1 MIQNCEAD
9 TSWGGATDWI
19 VRDIDLFST
28 TVLYAYTNE
37 IATLSNG
44 SIANSRVM
52 NGSRSLPA
60 ILYVHLRFGIDVS
73 AEQLEV
79 FREAL
84 YQWVLSRPR
93 EWSKLWD
100 VRNMAVSADQG
111 FVEYMVILEHVE
123 NWQNL
128 DSLLYS
134 RGQARKFCHEL
145 SKQLDM
151 RYISP
156 PLPVDLRIGENCA
169 RPPNSDVSGDSAAYM
184 AESQELIRN
193 LIQRHK

>member
-1 MIQNCEAD
+1 
-9 TSWGGATDWI
+9 
-19 VRDIDLFST
+19 
-28 TVLYAYTNE
+28 
-37 IATLSNG
+37 
-44 SIANSRVM
+44 M

-60 ILYVHLRFGIDVS
+60 LLYVHMRFGIDVT
-73 AEQLEV
+73 AEQMDV

-100 VRNMAVSADQG
+100 VRNLAISADQG
-111 FVEYMVILEHVE
+111 FVEYMIILEHVE

-128 DSLLYS
+128 DALLFS

-151 RYISP
+151 RYKSP
-156 PLPVDLRIGENCA
+156 PLPVDLRLNSENEVTSFG
-169 RPPNSDVSGDSAAYM
+169 REKSGDAASYV
-184 AESQELIRN
+184 AESQELIRS
-193 LIQRHK
+193 LIQGSK